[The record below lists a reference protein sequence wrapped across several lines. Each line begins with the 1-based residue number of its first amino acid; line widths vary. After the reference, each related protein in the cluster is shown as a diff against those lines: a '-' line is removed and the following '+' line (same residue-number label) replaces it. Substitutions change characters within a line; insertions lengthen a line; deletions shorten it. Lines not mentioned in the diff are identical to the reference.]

1 MKHGMP
7 RKRSV
12 LGAAV
17 ALLYVSGTIVSLDLY
32 CSPAGVRVAFRQVA
46 QGEVSPEPNRRAL
59 LSLGT
64 QRRIG
69 ENAVTVSVEF
79 APPEKAQAGQIRV
92 EIEFPA
98 GPWRFEKVV
107 APSRSSLEI
116 SAKQRGEERE
126 TPEGAKERTMVLSLV
141 VSADRGTIPAGT
153 IGELRFAL
161 DQAETSEP
169 IPLAIREWEISHRE
183 DQPSR
188 HQPMLEPPSGD
199 SGMNPSTGCFF
210 FAH

>member
-1 MKHGMP
+1 MP
-7 RKRSV
+7 RTRSV
-12 LGAAV
+12 MATAL

-32 CSPAGVRVAFRQVA
+32 SLPAAVRVAFRQVA
-46 QGEVSPEPNRRAL
+46 QGEVLPESNRRAV

-64 QRRIG
+64 QKRIG

-79 APPEKAQAGQIRV
+79 APSEKAQAGQIRV

-98 GPWRFEKVV
+98 SPWRFEKVV

-116 SAKQRGEERE
+116 SVKQRGEERE
-126 TPEGAKERTMVLSLV
+126 TPEGAKERTRVLSLV
-141 VSADRGTIPAGT
+141 VSASRGTIPAGT

-169 IPLAIREWEISHRE
+169 ILLAIREWEISRRE
-183 DQPSR
+183 HQPSR
-188 HQPMLEPPSGD
+188 HRPMLEPPSGD
-199 SGMNPSTGCFF
+199 SGMNPVTGCFF
-210 FAH
+210 FTH